1 MAADGHFVVWV
12 HLDAEIREGIDELH
26 KEGEFVAGCGIDMLP
41 NQFFLEFLHQFSDCL
56 AGIGAIGH
64 NRGMLRNSAYLP
76 AFAYMGNVGLN
87 AFIGGDLIS
96 SPDHGPEERFKYKWL
111 HNQRF
116 INIQSYAKLCNF
128 ANMKKVALALASGGP
143 RGFAYIGAIEELQ
156 RRGYTITSVAGASAG
171 ALVGGIFAAGGIQQ
185 FKEWLCGLDPVK
197 VMSLVDVS
205 ISLNSFVKGQ
215 RVMDAIKE
223 RVPDVNIEDMEI
235 PFTAVATDLY
245 TGEEVIF
252 REGPL
257 FEAIRASISI
267 PSMFAPVK
275 WQGRT
280 LIDGGIANTFP
291 LNRVQRTEGDIL
303 VGFNVNE
310 IDAREINSFLSS
322 RQALVDSEADVR
334 AEARSL
340 LKETIGADKDTVIT
354 NVKKGRRLVREA
366 IGAKLEERKM
376 VSDGREGW
384 IPVGADE
391 TFGSILQRSFGLMN
405 STIARMGIELT
416 PPDVLA
422 SLPYD
427 SYHGV
432 YGYSHAPEII
442 EKGRELMAAA
452 LDKYENAF

>member
-1 MAADGHFVVWV
+1 M
-12 HLDAEIREGIDELH
+12 
-26 KEGEFVAGCGIDMLP
+26 
-41 NQFFLEFLHQFSDCL
+41 
-56 AGIGAIGH
+56 
-64 NRGMLRNSAYLP
+64 
-76 AFAYMGNVGLN
+76 
-87 AFIGGDLIS
+87 
-96 SPDHGPEERFKYKWL
+96 
-111 HNQRF
+111 
-116 INIQSYAKLCNF
+116 
-128 ANMKKVALALASGGP
+128 
-143 RGFAYIGAIEELQ
+143 
-156 RRGYTITSVAGASAG
+156 
-171 ALVGGIFAAGGIQQ
+171 
-185 FKEWLCGLDPVK
+185 
-197 VMSLVDVS
+197 
-205 ISLNSFVKGQ
+205 
-215 RVMDAIKE
+215 
-223 RVPDVNIEDMEI
+223 
-235 PFTAVATDLY
+235 
-245 TGEEVIF
+245 
-252 REGPL
+252 
-257 FEAIRASISI
+257 
-267 PSMFAPVK
+267 
-275 WQGRT
+275 
-280 LIDGGIANTFP
+280 
-291 LNRVQRTEGDIL
+291 
-303 VGFNVNE
+303 GFNVNE
-310 IDAREINSFLSS
+310 IDAGEINSFLSS
-322 RQALVDSEADVR
+322 RQALVDSEADAR